1 MVEASINRQKTDEE
15 MSMAIDNLS
24 AMLNTE
30 NVDEV
35 IELLQQNNWD
45 EQAAAQAFYAK
56 QAQNDMNRPPPAGTA
71 QN

>member
-1 MVEASINRQKTDEE
+1 MLLVLRLKVCGKKMVEASINRQKTDEE

-45 EQAAAQAFYAK
+45 EQAAA
-56 QAQNDMNRPPPAGTA
+56 
-71 QN
+71 